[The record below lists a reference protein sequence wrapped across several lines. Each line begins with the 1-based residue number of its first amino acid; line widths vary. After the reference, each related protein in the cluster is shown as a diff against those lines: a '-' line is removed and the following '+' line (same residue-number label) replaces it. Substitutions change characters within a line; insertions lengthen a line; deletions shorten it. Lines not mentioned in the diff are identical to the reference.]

1 MNGQISIIIPVY
13 NRGYCLSRCLDS
25 VLNQRYTNG
34 ECILVDDA
42 STDDS
47 LQICNLYLKKDSRFH
62 LTAQPENAGVSVARN
77 RGMELAKG
85 EYITFIDSDDWVEP
99 DYLFLLYQAVGKDTI
114 PLCGMSVHDSS
125 GVFKYSHEIED
136 KTYRLDDGATEFLLE
151 HLISGLIASPTSRL
165 YSRGIIEEYHLR
177 FQPGINWGED
187 LIFNCTYFKY
197 IDNLRCIAT
206 PLYHVVKQDDSL
218 SRQRQSQLYCCDLS
232 LLDDDMKIWHGIDG
246 FLKEKGICNKK
257 MNRFMQWYYIFL
269 HGTLLSFLYTKPV
282 VPAKTRFH
290 FVRNVIK
297 NLDRD
302 ILNVTVLFRLRLPVR
317 YYLIYY
323 RMPLLL
329 WSLYELKLMVK
340 KGTHRKMFHL

>member
-1 MNGQISIIIPVY
+1 MNEQISIIIPIY

-25 VLNQRYTNG
+25 VLNQKYTNW

-47 LQICNLYLKKDSRFH
+47 LQICNLYLKKDSRFR
-62 LTAQPENAGVSVARN
+62 LAAQPENAGVSVARN
-77 RGMELAKG
+77 RGMDLAKG

-99 DYLFLLYQAVGKDTI
+99 DYLLLLYQAVGKGTI
-114 PLCGMSVHDSS
+114 PLCGMVIHDSNRIY
-125 GVFKYSHEIED
+125 KHEIEN
-136 KTYRLDDGATEFLLE
+136 KTYRLDNSVTGFLLK
-151 HLISGLIASPTSRL
+151 HLVSGFFASPTSRL
-165 YSRGIIEEYHLR
+165 YNRDIIEEYHLR
-177 FQPGINWGED
+177 YQPGVSWGED
-187 LIFNCTYFKY
+187 QIFNCTYFKY
-197 IDNLRCIAT
+197 IDNIRCIPV

-218 SRQRQSQLYCCDLS
+218 SGQRLSQLHSCDIS
-232 LLDDDMKIWHGIDG
+232 LLDNDAKIWHSINS

-269 HGTLLSFLYTKPV
+269 HGKPLSFLYTEPV

-290 FVRNVIK
+290 FVRSVI
-297 NLDRD
+297 NHLDRD
-302 ILNVTVLFRLRLPVR
+302 ILNVTVLFRLGLPVR

-329 WSLYELKLMVK
+329 WSLYELKLMVRK
-340 KGTHRKMFHL
+340 ITHRKN